1 MSNKKY
7 KSVAIAL
14 RSKGKSCEEFENMLA
29 ALSIEEVLALKLEL
43 SSKMTNGKLFGFP
56 ILKGLQH
63 IIREASLLFVHST
76 GKTNNE
82 AASILGITNW
92 QYRQLLRKYKIRE
105 FFKKSD

>member
-14 RSKGKSCEEFENMLA
+14 RSEGKSCEEFENMLS

-63 IIREASLLFVHST
+63 IIREAALLFAHSS

-105 FFKKSD
+105 FFKKK

>member
-7 KSVAIAL
+7 KSITIAL
-14 RSKGKSCEEFENMLA
+14 RSKGKSCEEFENMLSS
-29 ALSIEEVLALKLEL
+29 LSIEEVLALKLEL

-63 IIREASLLFVHST
+63 IIREAALLFAHSA

-92 QYRQLLRKYKIRE
+92 QYRQLMKKYKIRE

>member
-1 MSNKKY
+1 MSSTKHKNI
-7 KSVAIAL
+7 SLSL
-14 RSKGKSCEEFENMLA
+14 RSKGKSSEEFENMLS
-29 ALSIEEVLALKLEL
+29 ALSMEEVLALKLEL
-43 SSKMTNGKLFGFP
+43 SAKMTNGKLFGIP

-63 IIREASLLFVHST
+63 IIREAAILFAHSA

-92 QYRQLLRKYKIRE
+92 QYRQLMKKYKIRE